1 MNPAATVAATDPVCA
16 FGLLDT
22 RTNQLVLDVHGAVW
36 MRPDKRRASLCAE
49 PYEII
54 VPVRVVRVWDEP

>member
-1 MNPAATVAATDPVCA
+1 MAAVAATDPVCA

-36 MRPDKRRASLCAE
+36 MRPDERRTALCRE
-49 PYEII
+49 PWEIV
-54 VPVRVVRVWDEP
+54 VPIRVVRVWGD